1 MKLNLFDVPPG
12 EVVGLKGKLLD
23 RRMEMIEEV
32 DQDGWHGEFYYST
45 TPDPVAVAWAEDFAD
60 LFKERDLPSN
70 TNYYAAFLF
79 SRGSSHFVLSYGK
92 SHFYIRPF
100 CNYDFGV
107 ELAKRIA
114 DESDVKQTASKRFQG
129 TRKKDIRSFAANTRL
144 DVESG
149 ESVDYIQAAVIDSKR
164 EAFGR
169 AGKFGTSAL
178 LAPEIGSSDIGQFLT
193 LLQAEM
199 SLPARF
205 KLPRTIVITD
215 DVETDRYN
223 NLLIDELSAP
233 VGTTDFAQN
242 SYDLYGVDF
251 IFSNHGS
258 FRLRCPGYPEAILD
272 DLSMRELKEYIFTN
286 NIARSDI
293 LRIKVVHEHEDRP
306 KYSQEIKQELDYI
319 ADEDRVVLTHGRWM
333 LFNQDY
339 LEFLDEY
346 LESIRVE
353 EVEPEFA
360 EISVTET
367 VFNQSERL
375 RELGYE
381 TADNNFAIFQTRSRT
396 PIEAWDLKKGECVYA
411 VKFGTAQKLGY
422 VCDQASGVLELLRN
436 RAGVKQVP
444 KFRQYCLWLGY
455 KSKANLE
462 KVSQSGSI
470 ILKQKIEA
478 WARKAHEVGVEP
490 VIKISRRL

>member
-1 MKLNLFDVPPG
+1 
-12 EVVGLKGKLLD
+12 
-23 RRMEMIEEV
+23 
-32 DQDGWHGEFYYST
+32 
-45 TPDPVAVAWAEDFAD
+45 
-60 LFKERDLPSN
+60 
-70 TNYYAAFLF
+70 
-79 SRGSSHFVLSYGK
+79 
-92 SHFYIRPF
+92 
-100 CNYDFGV
+100 
-107 ELAKRIA
+107 
-114 DESDVKQTASKRFQG
+114 
-129 TRKKDIRSFAANTRL
+129 
-144 DVESG
+144 
-149 ESVDYIQAAVIDSKR
+149 
-164 EAFGR
+164 
-169 AGKFGTSAL
+169 
-178 LAPEIGSSDIGQFLT
+178 
-193 LLQAEM
+193 
-199 SLPARF
+199 
-205 KLPRTIVITD
+205 
-215 DVETDRYN
+215 
-223 NLLIDELSAP
+223 
-233 VGTTDFAQN
+233 
-242 SYDLYGVDF
+242 
-251 IFSNHGS
+251 
-258 FRLRCPGYPEAILD
+258 
-272 DLSMRELKEYIFTN
+272 
-286 NIARSDI
+286 
-293 LRIKVVHEHEDRP
+293 
-306 KYSQEIKQELDYI
+306 
-319 ADEDRVVLTHGRWM
+319 M

-367 VFNQSERL
+367 AFNRSERL

-381 TADNNFAIFQTRSRT
+381 IADKNFSIFQTRSRT